1 MTRVHNASHLGEVLW
16 EYLGDI
22 TVTHKL
28 SSPWKW

>member
-1 MTRVHNASHLGEVLW
+1 MTCVHNLSHPVEVLW

-28 SSPWKW
+28 SNPWKW